1 METKAGDV
9 LKVTAIDAIVN
20 SAKAQRLSQAIG
32 DRYHWDDPY
41 RIRRPKGKR
50 NLAVRE
56 DRAVPGS
63 IQIMKNH
70 TGNTFDVS
78 YSMGFRDR
86 TVKRIPTQE
95 DSGAL
100 HEKRFKECLEALG
113 ALPDYQN
120 LAFPYGIGCGL
131 AGGNWTH
138 FEQFIREF
146 AVRFH
151 KHVNLWNKKYTV

>member
-1 METKAGDV
+1 
-9 LKVTAIDAIVN
+9 
-20 SAKAQRLSQAIG
+20 
-32 DRYHWDDPY
+32 
-41 RIRRPKGKR
+41 
-50 NLAVRE
+50 
-56 DRAVPGS
+56 
-63 IQIMKNH
+63 
-70 TGNTFDVS
+70 
-78 YSMGFRDR
+78 MGFRDR

-95 DSGAL
+95 ASGAL

-131 AGGNWTH
+131 AGGNLTH